1 MEHNSIKANEPSKAA
16 QTIALDAWGRGSDRE
31 TTGRLLSPSNSYKNK
46 KPYTTKGVYMN
57 TMKITETIDSTDSE
71 EFQEEVN
78 RMIKSLSESYEIV
91 DIKYSTHA
99 FNGCKKGYSAIVLY
113 R

>member
-1 MEHNSIKANEPSKAA
+1 MFARKR
-16 QTIALDAWGRGSDRE
+16 TGRGSDRK
-31 TTGRLLSPSNSYKNK
+31 TAGRLLSTLNTSKNK
-46 KPYTTKGVYMN
+46 KPYSSKGAYMN
-57 TMKITETIDSTDSE
+57 PMKITEPIDSTDSE

-78 RMIKSLSESYEIV
+78 RMIKALSESYEIV
-91 DIKYSTHA
+91 DVKYSTHV

>member
-1 MEHNSIKANEPSKAA
+1 
-16 QTIALDAWGRGSDRE
+16 
-31 TTGRLLSPSNSYKNK
+31 
-46 KPYTTKGVYMN
+46 MN
-57 TMKITETIDSTDSE
+57 PLKITEPINSTNAK

-78 RMIKSLSESYEIV
+78 RTIKSLSESYREVV
-91 DIKYSTHA
+91 DVKYSTHV